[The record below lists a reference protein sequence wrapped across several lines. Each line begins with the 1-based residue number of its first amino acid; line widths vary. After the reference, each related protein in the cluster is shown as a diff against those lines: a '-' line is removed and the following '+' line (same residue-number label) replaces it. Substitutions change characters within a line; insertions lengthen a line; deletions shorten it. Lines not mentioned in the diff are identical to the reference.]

1 MSTMSTTEKPKPEP
15 KRWILIISLGPQAD
29 YEQSHPE
36 LMTKFKSNAFTIETV
51 YRRNELIDL
60 LQGESKGE
68 GENSPPTAILLT
80 DDRLK
85 YDINNDIWDAVM
97 KYIRKG
103 GISISLW
110 SPQSWS
116 EREGD
121 ESIFAKAG
129 LPWLIGLRRYSTVQ
143 LNSNATWNVLSVLPE
158 RFSIF
163 GMSVHNVSMYD
174 RWYNNVDFET
184 RIVNEY
190 DIPGEAKLAM
200 TRIEGGWFGFVGD
213 LVLEEYSMMVIVA
226 MCKLSTPSVG
236 LVEGTARMGRYDVL
250 SPYS

>member
-1 MSTMSTTEKPKPEP
+1 MSTTDKPKPEP
-15 KRWILIISLGPQAD
+15 KRWILIISLGPQAN
-29 YEQSHPE
+29 YKQTHPE
-36 LMTKFKSNAFTIETV
+36 LMTKLTSNGFTIETV

-60 LQGESKGE
+60 LQSESKDE

-85 YDINNDIWDAVM
+85 YDINNDIWGALM
-97 KYIRKG
+97 KYVRKG

-129 LPWLIGLRRYSTVQ
+129 LPWLIGLRRYTTLQ

-158 RFSIF
+158 RFSIY
-163 GMSVHNVSMYD
+163 GMSIHNVSMYD
-174 RWYNNVDFET
+174 RWYNNVDSET
-184 RIVNEY
+184 RICNEY
-190 DIPGEAKLAM
+190 DIPGEAKIAM
-200 TRIEGGWFGFVGD
+200 TRIEEGWFGFVGD
-213 LVLEEYSMMVIVA
+213 LALEQYSVMVIDA
-226 MCKLSTPSVG
+226 MCKLSTPGVG